1 MIYTC
6 HITYT
11 YIDIHIFYI
20 SYIIYIYI
28 PSIIFSSSIIFYLS
42 SVHPSVSPT
51 HPPPFK
57 LEYMIDY
64 DPGSLSL
71 SLPNKSCSGHV
82 FNSPTQ
88 VSAIT

>member
-71 SLPNKSCSGHV
+71 SLSLTNPALAMSLTLQRKSR
-82 FNSPTQ
+82 P
-88 VSAIT
+88 